1 VSHAALLLPRLTLP
15 AGRSLGMVRR
25 MDAPAALASLLV
37 AVAQGDRG
45 ALRAVYDRQSVRLF
59 GVANAILRDRDAAA
73 DAVQDAFV
81 SIARRAGQFDPARG
95 PAEAWLAAIVRHAA
109 LDIARKRGR
118 EIPTDDPALGDQP
131 VEADALERVAAS
143 AEGRRLHE
151 CLAALEE
158 KNRKGILLAFVHGLS
173 HAQVAA
179 KLDLPLGTV
188 KAWIRRGLLRLRE
201 CLA

>member
-1 VSHAALLLPRLTLP
+1 MLH
-15 AGRSLGMVRR
+15 G
-25 MDAPAALASLLV
+25 MDAPDDLAPLLA
-37 AVAQGDRG
+37 AVARGDRA
-45 ALRAVYDRQSVRLF
+45 ALRAIYERQATRLF

-73 DAVQDAFV
+73 DALQDAFLRV
-81 SIARRAGQFDPARG
+81 ARRAGQFDPARG
-95 PAEAWLAAIVRHAA
+95 AATVWLAAIVRHAA
-109 LDIARKRGR
+109 LDLVRARGR

-131 VEADALERVAAS
+131 VEADAFDRVAAS
-143 AEGRRLHE
+143 AEARRLQD
-151 CLAALEE
+151 CLAALEA
-158 KNRKGILLAFVHGLS
+158 KNRQGILLAFVHGLS